1 MKVRRAGLAILL
13 AAVTLTVA
21 RGGHEL
27 PVYPSYYPHEIEIAT
42 VASERA
48 AAPLIEGK
56 LHAYLGSTPRFA
68 ANPPQD
74 VRSVETLGSFVL
86 VRVNPA
92 IDEHAACIVTRSAV
106 QALATSQEMVFHPYP
121 VTPMH
126 GDYLNHVDLAEDA
139 KTRFVADA
147 NLPPLK
153 LKAENER
160 AKRLIPEGWAAAS
173 GSDWDA
179 EVIDADAAQ
188 LVAQHAVAFNGWL
201 EPPWL
206 RAGWYQAALLLGG
219 PEDAGRV
226 AQLEEIVDEN
236 AVERINR
243 ERELVRAL
251 AARCRVAVAGYTLKR
266 EYYNAEFSAGV
277 ENIGYDAIEGLTSPI
292 FLRTVKLKDFPWNGW
307 LALGVADAPVAAWN
321 PIGGFSDR
329 FGRLMWFAVG
339 DPSLV
344 PSPYDSSWMLNRAA
358 EVRAAR

>member
-1 MKVRRAGLAILL
+1 MNARRAGLAVVL
-13 AAVTLTVA
+13 AAATLTVA

-42 VASERA
+42 IAPERA
-48 AAPLIEGK
+48 AALLIDGK
-56 LHAYLGSTPRFA
+56 LHAYPGSAPRFA
-68 ANPPQD
+68 AMPPDD

-92 IDEHAACIVTRSAV
+92 IDEHAACTVTRAAV

-121 VTPMH
+121 VVPPH
-126 GDYLNHVDLAEDA
+126 GDYLHHVDLAEA
-139 KTRFVADA
+139 GKARFAADA
-147 NLPPLK
+147 NLSPLR
-153 LKAENER
+153 LKAENPPAR
-160 AKRLIPEGWAAAS
+160 RLVPDKWAALS
-173 GSDWDA
+173 GADWDA
-179 EVIDADAAQ
+179 EIVDVDAAQ
-188 LVAQHAVAFNGWL
+188 LVGQHAVAFNGWL

-219 PEDAGRV
+219 PEDAERL
-226 AQLEEIVDEN
+226 AQLEQTVNESG
-236 AVERINR
+236 VERINR

-251 AARCRVAVAGYTLKR
+251 ASRCRVAVAGYTLKR

-339 DPSLV
+339 DPSLI
-344 PSPYDSSWMLNRAA
+344 PSPYDSAWMLNRAA
-358 EVRAAR
+358 EIRTAR